1 MPMSEPPIRRG
12 SAPALLLALCLA
24 ACSSAGPRP
33 AGVAGP
39 GADAGAAEPAGSL
52 AQALDRAAQ
61 GDWQDLRIDAE
72 CRTDDGL
79 RSATVLGSGV
89 AIWNRQRQITLG
101 RERIAALL
109 ESFRRNGF
117 AGLRESYG
125 GKGDPAP
132 GAPPALAVELI
143 CRVRLALDGQVKE
156 VHQLSEGR
164 QSPELRRLAGEI
176 LAAVEEAGDEG
187 VGAASLT
194 EGLEKIA
201 RGELAPEVLSLQ
213 ILRQSEE
220 PGLQE
225 RGWLLRIDA
234 GRAEIQPYPSAEDGK
249 VLVLPLSRG
258 DLTGLARELAEARL
272 EDMPANLYAPEYTDF
287 AVEVLNRERSLQA
300 RRFADVTPQTHGE
313 KQIRFDRLFEA
324 IDELRRK
331 IVAERDTSP

>member
-1 MPMSEPPIRRG
+1 MTMSKPPIRRG
-12 SAPALLLALCLA
+12 ALPVLLLALCLA
-24 ACSSAGPRP
+24 ACSSGVPRP

-39 GADAGAAEPAGSL
+39 GAEPGAAEPAGGL
-52 AQALDRAAQ
+52 AQALDRAAR

-72 CRTDDGL
+72 CQTDDGW
-79 RSATVLGSGV
+79 RSATVLGNGV

-101 RERIAALL
+101 RERIAALV
-109 ESFRRNGF
+109 ESFRRHGF

-132 GAPPALAVELI
+132 ESPPALAVELI

-164 QSPELRRLAGEI
+164 QSPGLRDLAHEI
-176 LAAVEEAGDEG
+176 LAAAEAGG
-187 VGAASLT
+187 GGIGAASLT

-220 PGLQE
+220 PGSQE
-225 RGWLLRIDA
+225 RGWLLRINA
-234 GRAEIQPYPSAEDGK
+234 GRAEIQPYPSAEDGE
-249 VLVLPLSRG
+249 VRTLPLSRG
-258 DLTGLARELAEARL
+258 DLTHLAQTLAEARL
-272 EDMPANLYAPEYTDF
+272 EEMPANLYAPEYTDLV
-287 AVEVLNRERSLQA
+287 VEVLNRKRSLQA

-313 KQIRFDRLFEA
+313 KQARFDRLFAAVE
-324 IDELRRK
+324 EVRR
-331 IVAERDTSP
+331 TLTP